1 MTKGEFRIIPARA
14 EAAPVVVATGE
25 IDLANLD
32 EFETALTRGA
42 SDSSS
47 ITVDLSEVTYCDSA
61 AVRALFAAAATTKL
75 KLIIPATGPIATV
88 MRISGLDR
96 IATVTL
102 VD

>member
-1 MTKGEFRIIPARA
+1 MTKGQFRVTPAGA
-14 EAAPVVVATGE
+14 EATPVVVATGE

-32 EFETALTRGA
+32 EFEGALARAA

-61 AVRALFAAAATTKL
+61 AVRALFAAAATAKL
-75 KLIIPATGPIATV
+75 ALVIPATGPITTV
-88 MRISGLDR
+88 LRISGLDR
-96 IATVTL
+96 IATVTV